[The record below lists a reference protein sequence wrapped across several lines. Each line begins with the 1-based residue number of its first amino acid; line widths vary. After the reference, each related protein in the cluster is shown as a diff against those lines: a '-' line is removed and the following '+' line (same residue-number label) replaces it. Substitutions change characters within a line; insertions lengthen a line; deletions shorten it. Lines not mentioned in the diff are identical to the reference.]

1 MCPAHLQKP
10 CSSCNMYIQEFQK
23 VWTHSSSVWV
33 GTLFTSPPP
42 PLFQKLPTW
51 MINLMILWM
60 SRLNYSVCLACS
72 ESISQESR
80 PPVIFPDIKYPNSCF
95 QALVGVRGSMPSP
108 RKIWFPVRKGHE
120 SDVLAGNGQKWGEYD
135 ICHEGFGQPRKLV
148 NRGWH
153 HELTWY
159 MWCVFI
165 NAGETMKYHSAPL
178 CTPPGSHIRSSRQHT
193 PVCMHNAA
201 ESPPTIL
208 KMRWDR

>member
-1 MCPAHLQKP
+1 
-10 CSSCNMYIQEFQK
+10 MYISEGMN
-23 VWTHSSSVWV
+23 SL
-33 GTLFTSPPP
+33 LFSLSWHTFHFSPTPSFSEASNVDDKFDDLMNVQAK
-42 PLFQKLPTW
+42 LFCL
-51 MINLMILWM
+51 
-60 SRLNYSVCLACS
+60 SRLQRIY
-72 ESISQESR
+72 QSR
-80 PPVIFPDIKYPNSCF
+80 PTVIFPDIKYPNSCF

-201 ESPPTIL
+201 ENPPTIL